1 MKKILI
7 LLFAFISSFTYTQE
21 LDFQELCI
29 ACAEAN
35 GFYCGDDPANWTQ
48 YSPEGCVVNN
58 WLNDGWEDCV
68 DASDETGED
77 GIPAEPTPVEEC
89 APPPPIC
96 DTVFVEI
103 PVIEYE
109 YITEYITE
117 YVYETDTIY
126 EFIEIPLYIFET
138 IIELDTIYQTEY
150 ITQVVVDTVIEIET
164 EYITE
169 YITQIV
175 VDTVIEEV
183 EVIVPEYIYVT
194 DTIYAEVLDTMFIDV
209 IEEVEVVVYDTIIET
224 EIEYVEFFVVDTVIL
239 YDTIVNTEYI
249 EFFTTDTVIEYCE
262 IIMTEYVDCE
272 TGLPC
277 NTGIQET
284 LDKSQGN
291 NVIYNISGQ
300 AIRRPENVYIQEGKL
315 KYRIK

>member
-7 LLFAFISSFTYTQE
+7 ILFAFVSSFTYSQE
-21 LDFQELCI
+21 LDFQELCT

-35 GFYCGDDPANWTQ
+35 GYYCGDDPANWTQ

-68 DASDETGED
+68 DAGDETGED
-77 GIPAEPTPVEEC
+77 GIPAEPTPIEDCV
-89 APPPPIC
+89 PPPPEC
-96 DTVFVEI
+96 DTVFVEV

-138 IIELDTIYQTEY
+138 IIEFDTIYQTEY

-164 EYITE
+164 EYVTE

-194 DTIYAEVLDTMFIDV
+194 DTVYAEVLDTMFIDV

-262 IIMTEYVDCE
+262 IITTEYVDCE

-277 NTGIQET
+277 NTGLQEI
-284 LDKSQGN
+284 LDKSEGN
-291 NVIYNISGQ
+291 NVIYNMNGQ
-300 AIRRPENVYIQEGKL
+300 AIRRPENVYIQGGKL